1 MCMVWDTWCRG
12 MCVWCGIPG
21 VGVCVY
27 GVGTPGVGVCVY
39 GVGYLV

>member
-1 MCMVWDTWCRG
+1 MVWDTWCRG

-21 VGVCVY
+21 VGVR
-27 GVGTPGVGVCVY
+27 VY